1 MEGVVAAG
9 FGVCCFMPFL
19 KGGQQAGPRFRN
31 NMVNWGRKICVTSQD
46 AQDPSCS
53 NGSLFP
59 AIIITIISNISITTV
74 TIPYPPIIMIIT
86 TTYIIQTNTFSITIL
101 FIITNINAVIDVTII
116 IKIINSEMVTTIS
129 VFITT
134 TATTTVIVISSS
146 SSSSPSL
153 SWLLIECLWCITH
166 CHKGFM

>member
-74 TIPYPPIIMIIT
+74 TIPYPPITMIIT

-153 SWLLIECLWCITH
+153 S
-166 CHKGFM
+166 

>member
-31 NMVNWGRKICVTSQD
+31 NVVNWDRKICVTSQD

-53 NGSLFP
+53 NGSLSP
-59 AIIITIISNISITTV
+59 AIIITITSNISITTV
-74 TIPYPPIIMIIT
+74 TVPYPPITMIIT
-86 TTYIIQTNTFSITIL
+86 TTYIIQTNILSITIL
-101 FIITNINAVIDVTII
+101 FIITLTIININVVIVVTII
-116 IKIINSEMVTTIS
+116 IKIISSEMVTTVS

-134 TATTTVIVISSS
+134 IATTTCYCNLTFLLLIPIVIM
-146 SSSSPSL
+146 
-153 SWLLIECLWCITH
+153 TAY
-166 CHKGFM
+166 